1 MKRGLLSRFG
11 RKKDFKKWVISL
23 LVILLLIAS
32 INAAVFISVQ
42 TDSQLTIP
50 EDIHSLQLMA
60 ADWNHD
66 GRRVLQRDGDRLK
79 LDLGEW
85 SIGESKTYP
94 AAFAIVNPAERG
106 FTITDISLRAE
117 PENLR
122 MYLHQNMTKP
132 CNEEYVNVEKT
143 ENEENHELIYN
154 EGYVD
159 KENQPIHF
167 EWELA
172 PGDGMTENELTYS
185 NGTEI
190 GTAEKENDVW
200 VHDPQGPREAVQG
213 EANFVWVEMSVFSK
227 EGDDTATHRGP
238 IEIEIDGEFE
248 DPQPNVAFMGSG
260 RRDGGPVIR
269 ALEGNTIELNVTD
282 LKENRTVVI
291 SDAFAIVNAGPTE
304 LNITDIKVEGD
315 EHGFM
320 RVWLHSDPNKLAGD
334 YDLDLGRE
342 DEDNRTLYYDGES
355 THEDE
360 WTLGEGFGYTEENGN
375 LLYGKEG
382 DQTTATRTAGYPT
395 AEYNLWMYDEEANNI
410 AEKENSN
417 FVWVEIAYV
426 MEELP
431 EESIDVHSTITFQF
445 SSA

>member
-1 MKRGLLSRFG
+1 MKHMNFNKSM
-11 RKKDFKKWVISL
+11 IL
-23 LVILLLIAS
+23 LVVLLLLLTS
-32 INAAVFISVQ
+32 LNAAIFISVD
-42 TDSQLTIP
+42 TDMTLNVP
-50 EDIHSLQLMA
+50 DDIEALQLMA
-60 ADWNHD
+60 ADWNPD
-66 GRRVLQRDGDRLK
+66 GERVLQKEGGMLK
-79 LDLGEW
+79 LDIGQWATGEN
-85 SIGESKTYP
+85 KTYP
-94 AAFAIVNPAERG
+94 AAFGIVNPSERE
-106 FTITDISLRAE
+106 FTITGLSLRGT
-117 PENLR
+117 PDHLQ
-122 MYLHQNMTKP
+122 MYLHQNMTRP
-132 CNEEYVNVEKT
+132 CNEDLVNVEKT
-143 ENEENHELIYN
+143 EEDYVKVYDDGPVPHEI
-154 EGYVD
+154 
-159 KENQPIHF
+159 
-167 EWELA
+167 EWKLA
-172 PGDGMTENELTYS
+172 PGEGLNDDELTYF
-185 NGTEI
+185 NGTESANATRENGI
-190 GTAEKENDVW
+190 WVYDWNGPIKAEE
-200 VHDPQGPREAVQG
+200 GI
-213 EANFVWVEMSVFSK
+213 ANFVWVEMSVFSK